1 MAFVQN
7 DTGEELEEEEMVD
20 LAEAPIAYR
29 TRGSVI
35 RFNRGC
41 GAVEWRYVHLNVSD
55 FWQVAACVSSV
66 FDGYVDMSMPFLSAV
81 PRTRSFVV
89 DQSALILQ

>member
-7 DTGEELEEEEMVD
+7 DTGEELDEEEMVD

-35 RFNRGC
+35 CNRGC
-41 GAVEWRYVHLNVSD
+41 GAVELRYVYLNVID
-55 FWQVAACVSSV
+55 FWQVAAWVSSV
-66 FDGYVDMSMPFLSAV
+66 FD
-81 PRTRSFVV
+81 R
-89 DQSALILQ
+89 